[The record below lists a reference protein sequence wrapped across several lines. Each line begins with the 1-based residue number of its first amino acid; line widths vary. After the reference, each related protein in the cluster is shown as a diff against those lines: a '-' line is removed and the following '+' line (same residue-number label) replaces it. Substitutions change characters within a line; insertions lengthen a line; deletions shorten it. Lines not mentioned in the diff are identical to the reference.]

1 MGRLSGVPNKIRTEV
16 KEKLQTVMD
25 EVVSQ
30 LDIGEMITDQKIKM
44 LQIVLQYLLPKVKHV
59 SEETEHKDVPLF
71 VDIITRYE
79 SG

>member
-44 LQIVLQYLLPKVKHV
+44 LQIVLQYLLPRVKHV
-59 SEETEHKDVPLF
+59 SEETEYKDVTLF
-71 VDIITRYE
+71 VDIISRDE